1 MAPIPGRS
9 CARQLRNPR
18 RGSYG
23 RPPCAEV
30 RLKMALTTGAPRSVV
45 EKRGHGPGSTRQG
58 TIAVVSTREAVRRD
72 PRVSTSVWLMGRAGL
87 VWLGQEEIRPRRP
100 FPIPISFSF
109 FFSAPL
115 LFNFISNSN
124 FDSTLNSKCVANSS
138 LHVQFEHGMVIIYL
152 FLNFILF
159 CIVFLFLYYFQFS

>member
-1 MAPIPGRS
+1 VRNTAARLFKMAQWTRMKWNARGAWSRELLWPPIPGRS

-30 RLKMALTTGAPRSVV
+30 WLKMALTTGAHRSVV

-58 TIAVVSTREAVRRD
+58 TIVAVSTREAVRRD
-72 PRVSTSVWLMGRAGL
+72 PHVSTSVWLMGRAGL
-87 VWLGQEEIRPRRP
+87 VWLGREEIRPRRP

-109 FFSAPL
+109 LFSAPL

-138 LHVQFEHGMVIIYL
+138 LQ
-152 FLNFILF
+152 
-159 CIVFLFLYYFQFS
+159 